1 MLKVHLL
8 HPLYTFYVLM
18 KIDIKLCA
26 AEDVARAAQFIQ
38 ISEDDTKD
46 LYAANTI

>member
-8 HPLYTFYVLM
+8 QPLYTFCVLIN
-18 KIDIKLCA
+18 IDIKLCA

-38 ISEDDTKD
+38 ISEDDTNH